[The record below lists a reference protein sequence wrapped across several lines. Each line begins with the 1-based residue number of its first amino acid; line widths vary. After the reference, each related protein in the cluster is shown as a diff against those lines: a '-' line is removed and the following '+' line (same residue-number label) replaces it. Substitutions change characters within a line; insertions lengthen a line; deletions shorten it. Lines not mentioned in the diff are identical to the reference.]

1 MQVEGRGIKSIKVAG
16 RILNVLVENA
26 HPITLSEIAAAAGIN
41 ASQAHTYLT
50 SFRRFGLV
58 EQDDNLGRYY
68 IGPAAMRLAAGH
80 LQSTP
85 WQRRCLEAVSDL
97 SLELGRMVSL
107 VAWGSQG
114 PTVIQIRDGGSNLN
128 LSMRAGTVLSVTGT
142 ASGRIFGAFGTLPLI
157 GDLIEEEIARSRVE
171 PIGFGPINEE
181 QYRATIEKIRKV
193 GLAWAG
199 GAPIPNVNAVCVPVF
214 GPDREIRFS
223 MSMIDFAELM
233 PVGEETE
240 SVLRLRHVASE
251 ISDLARQE
259 GEFDANVN

>member
-16 RILNVLVENA
+16 RILNVMVENA
-26 HPITLSEIAAAAGIN
+26 HPITLSEIAVLAGVN

-85 WQRRCLEAVSDL
+85 WRKCCLETVSDL
-97 SLELGRMVSL
+97 SVEFGRMITL

-128 LSMRAGTVLSVTGT
+128 LSMRAGTVLSITGT
-142 ASGRIFGAFGTLPLI
+142 VSGRIFGAYGTSPLI
-157 GDLIEEEIARSRVE
+157 EDLIKAEIERSHME
-171 PIGFGPINEE
+171 PMGLGPISEE
-181 QYRATIEKIRKV
+181 QYRATIKKIRQV

-199 GAPIPNVNAVCVPVF
+199 GVPIPNVNAVGVPVF
-214 GPDREIRFS
+214 GPDGQIRFS
-223 MSMIDFAELM
+223 MSMIEFAELM
-233 PVGEETE
+233 PVGEESV
-240 SVLRLRHVASE
+240 SVLRLREVASQ
-251 ISDLARQE
+251 ISELARQE
-259 GEFDANVN
+259 GEFNANIG